1 MSEYFRKYIKKE
13 HYANHQ
19 YQFMNQLQLK
29 PQIQNFFQKLHIG
42 SIQQL
47 LNQAFKRRLWKETD
61 GDDWD
66 IMWAEKEW
74 IHEVMDHTHLQSNQ
88 KINHF
93 RNHYELTRKDLMIKN
108 FKRYKKN
115 LEREGKNEEAN
126 NYNFFP
132 LTFHLPSEYPIFFE
146 EFKRQSNNG
155 DTKTAWIMKPIGKSQ
170 GKGIFIFNKIQQ
182 ISQWKN
188 TLRYNQD
195 NPQAEAYIVQKYIA
209 DPLLIGGKK
218 FDMRIYLLC
227 TSYQPLTL
235 YLYRT
240 GFARFTHHR
249 YDNEDISNTYVHLT
263 NVAIQKTSD
272 NYDEKLGGKWNLQTL
287 KLYLMTKYGQ
297 EKVAETFYNIQMLM
311 IRSLQ
316 AVQKIIIN
324 DKHCFELYGFD
335 ILLDAQLKPWLL
347 EVNASPSMTSNTPVD
362 FELKCG
368 LLDDVF
374 TIIDLEKVLT
384 GNEEQIGGFDLI
396 CKGNP
401 IKLPVNSTFT
411 TYLGAFNNRSQQLK
425 KIAKSTAIRLAQSY
439 QEGQTKAI
447 EVGSKGQKE
456 KEEKDKQ
463 MRSSSKGPQVMQ
475 NGVNG
480 SIKTTNQSKQNTII
494 KRNTTNLPA
503 LGTAQNKSN
512 IKRYPLQNA
521 GQQSQQIQQ
530 SQNNS
535 SKKNNPN
542 EDSMLSANQKL
553 QKLTQESKIN
563 QFQPYKQQSQY
574 NDVMGMGSRNLQ
586 KNEE

>member
-1 MSEYFRKYIKKE
+1 MLIISIRLQQDYSSNLKFKTSFRNCILE
-13 HYANHQ
+13 
-19 YQFMNQLQLK
+19 
-29 PQIQNFFQKLHIG
+29 
-42 SIQQL
+42 
-47 LNQAFKRRLWKETD
+47 AFKRRLWKETE

-74 IHEVMDHTHLQSNQ
+74 IHEVLDHTHLQSNQ

-115 LEREGKNEEAN
+115 LEREGKSEEAN

-146 EFKRQSNNG
+146 EFKRQSANS

-249 YDNEDISNTYVHLT
+249 YDSEDISNTYVHLT

-401 IKLPVNSTFT
+401 IKLPINSTFT
-411 TYLGAFNNRSQQLK
+411 TYLGAFNNRQQQLK
-425 KIAKSTAIRLAQSY
+425 KIAKSTAIRLAQTYS
-439 QEGQTKAI
+439 EGQMKAI

-463 MRSSSKGPQVMQ
+463 MRSSSKGPQAMQ
-475 NGVNG
+475 NGSNVNNK
-480 SIKTTNQSKQNTII
+480 SNNLTKQNTIM

-503 LGTAQNKSN
+503 LGTMQNKSN
-512 IKRYPLQNA
+512 VKRQPLQNA
-521 GQQSQQIQQ
+521 GQQQQIQQ
-530 SQNNS
+530 SQSNS

-574 NDVMGMGSRNLQ
+574 NEVMGMGGGSRNLQ

>member
-13 HYANHQ
+13 HYANH
-19 YQFMNQLQLK
+19 YSNLK
-29 PQIQNFFQKLHIG
+29 FKTSFRNCILE
-42 SIQQL
+42 
-47 LNQAFKRRLWKETD
+47 AFKRRLWKETE

-74 IHEVMDHTHLQSNQ
+74 IHEVLDHTHLQANQ

-115 LEREGKNEEAN
+115 LEREGKSEEAN

-146 EFKRQSNNG
+146 EFKRQSTNS

-188 TLRYNQD
+188 TLRYSQD

-249 YDNEDISNTYVHLT
+249 YDSEDISNTYVHLT

-396 CKGNP
+396 CKGTP
-401 IKLPVNSTFT
+401 VKLPINSTFT
-411 TYLGAFNNRSQQLK
+411 TYLGAFNNRQQQLK
-425 KIAKSTAIRLAQSY
+425 KIAKSTAIRLAQTYS
-439 QEGQTKAI
+439 EGQMKAI
-447 EVGSKGQKE
+447 EIGSKGQKE

-463 MRSSSKGPQVMQ
+463 MRSSSKGPQAMQ
-475 NGVNG
+475 NGSSLNNK
-480 SIKTTNQSKQNTII
+480 SNNLTKQNTIM
-494 KRNTTNLPA
+494 KRNTANLPA
-503 LGTAQNKSN
+503 LGTLQNKSN
-512 IKRYPLQNA
+512 LKRQPLQNA
-521 GQQSQQIQQ
+521 GQQQQIQQ
-530 SQNNS
+530 SQSNS

-574 NDVMGMGSRNLQ
+574 NEVMGMGAGSRNLQ

>member
-13 HYANHQ
+13 HYPSHYSN
-19 YQFMNQLQLK
+19 LK
-29 PQIQNFFQKLHIG
+29 FKTSFRNCILEA
-42 SIQQL
+42 L
-47 LNQAFKRRLWKETD
+47 KRRQWKEVE

-74 IHEVMDHTHLQSNQ
+74 IHEVMDHTHLQPNQ

-108 FKRYKKN
+108 LKRYKKN
-115 LEREGKNEEAN
+115 LEREGKTEEAN

-132 LTFHLPSEYPIFFE
+132 QTFHLPSEYPIFCE
-146 EFKRQSNNG
+146 EFKRQSQNG
-155 DTKTAWIMKPIGKSQ
+155 ESKTPWIMKPIGKSQ
-170 GKGIFIFNKIQQ
+170 GKGIFIFNKIQS

-188 TLRYNQD
+188 TLRFNQEAQ
-195 NPQAEAYIVQKYIA
+195 QAEAYIVQKYIA

-287 KLYLMTKYGQ
+287 KLFLMTKFGQ

-335 ILLDAQLKPWLL
+335 ILLDATLKPWLL
-347 EVNASPSMTSNTPVD
+347 EVNASPSMTSNTPID

-384 GNEEQIGGFDLI
+384 GNEEQIGGFDLV
-396 CKGNP
+396 CRGTP
-401 IKLPVNSTFT
+401 IKLPINSTFT
-411 TYLGAFNNRSQQLK
+411 TYLGSFNNRQQQLK
-425 KIAKSTAIRLAQSY
+425 KIAKSTAIRLAQIY
-439 QEGQTKAI
+439 QETQAKAI
-447 EVGSKGQKE
+447 DNGQKSQKE
-456 KEEKDKQ
+456 KDDKEKQ
-463 MRSSSKGPQVMQ
+463 QRSTSKGPQTIQ
-475 NGVNG
+475 NGVNNKLG
-480 SIKTTNQSKQNTII
+480 MQPKQNSMI
-494 KRNTTNLPA
+494 KRNGTNLPA
-503 LGTAQNKSN
+503 LGTVQNKN
-512 IKRYPLQNA
+512 TVKRQPLQNA
-521 GQQSQQIQQ
+521 VQLQPAQVQPLNSNKKINQSEEQI
-530 SQNNS
+530 
-535 SKKNNPN
+535 
-542 EDSMLSANQKL
+542 LTVNQKL
-553 QKLTQESKIN
+553 QQLTQDKQLST
-563 QFQPYKQQSQY
+563 FQPYKQQSQY
-574 NDVMGMGSRNLQ
+574 NDVMGMSNRNIQ
-586 KNEE
+586 RDEE

>member
-13 HYANHQ
+13 HYSNH
-19 YQFMNQLQLK
+19 YSNLK
-29 PQIQNFFQKLHIG
+29 FKTSFRNCILEA
-42 SIQQL
+42 L
-47 LNQAFKRRLWKETD
+47 KRRQWKEVE

-74 IHEVMDHTHLQSNQ
+74 IHEVMDHTHLQPNQ

-108 FKRYKKN
+108 LKRFKRN
-115 LEREGKNEEAN
+115 LERENKMEEAN

-132 LTFHLPSEYPIFFE
+132 QTFHLPSEYPIFCE
-146 EFKRQSNNG
+146 EFKRQSQNG
-155 DTKTAWIMKPIGKSQ
+155 ESKTPWIMKPIGKSQ
-170 GKGIFIFNKIQQ
+170 GKGIFIFNKIQS

-188 TLRYNQD
+188 TLRFNQEAQ
-195 NPQAEAYIVQKYIA
+195 QAESYIVQKYIA

-287 KLYLMTKYGQ
+287 KLFLMTKFGQ

-335 ILLDAQLKPWLL
+335 ILLDASLKPWLL
-347 EVNASPSMTSNTPVD
+347 EVNASPSMTSNTPID

-384 GNEEQIGGFDLI
+384 GNEEQIGGFDLV

-401 IKLPVNSTFT
+401 IKLPLNSTFT
-411 TYLGAFNNRSQQLK
+411 TYLGSFNNRQQQLK
-425 KIAKSTAIRLAQSY
+425 KIAKSTALRLAQTY
-439 QEGQTKAI
+439 QEIQTKS
-447 EVGSKGQKE
+447 VGDGSKNQKE
-456 KEEKDKQ
+456 KEEKEKQ
-463 MRSSSKGPQVMQ
+463 QQRSTSKGPQSMQ
-475 NGVNG
+475 NGINNKIG
-480 SIKTTNQSKQNTII
+480 MQPKQNSII
-494 KRNTTNLPA
+494 KRNGTNLPA
-503 LGTAQNKSN
+503 LGTLQYKTNV
-512 IKRYPLQNA
+512 KRQPLQNA
-521 GQQSQQIQQ
+521 VQVQPAQIQQ
-530 SQNNS
+530 INS
-535 SKKNNPN
+535 NKKIN
-542 EDSMLSANQKL
+542 EEQTLTPNQKL
-553 QKLTQESKIN
+553 QQLTIDNKLST
-563 QFQPYKQQSQY
+563 FQPYKQQSQY
-574 NDVMGMGSRNLQ
+574 NDVMGMSNRNLQ
-586 KNEE
+586 RNEE

>member
-1 MSEYFRKYIKKE
+1 MLIISISLQQNYSSNLKFKTSFRNCILE
-13 HYANHQ
+13 
-19 YQFMNQLQLK
+19 
-29 PQIQNFFQKLHIG
+29 
-42 SIQQL
+42 
-47 LNQAFKRRLWKETD
+47 AFKRRLWKETE

-74 IHEVMDHTHLQSNQ
+74 IHEVLDHTHLQSNQ

-115 LEREGKNEEAN
+115 LEREGKQEEAN

-132 LTFHLPSEYPIFFE
+132 LTFHLPSEYPIFVE
-146 EFKRQSNNG
+146 EFKRQSTNS

-249 YDNEDISNTYVHLT
+249 YDSEDISNTYVHLT

-401 IKLPVNSTFT
+401 IKLPINSTFT
-411 TYLGAFNNRSQQLK
+411 TYLGAFNNRQQQLK
-425 KIAKSTAIRLAQSY
+425 KIAKSTAIRLAQTY
-439 QEGQTKAI
+439 QESQTKAI
-447 EVGSKGQKE
+447 EIGSKGQKE

-475 NGVNG
+475 NGGNG
-480 SIKTTNQSKQNTII
+480 NNKPNNLTKQNTII

-503 LGTAQNKSN
+503 LGTVQNKSN
-512 IKRYPLQNA
+512 IKRQPLQNA
-521 GQQSQQIQQ
+521 GQQQQQNQQ
-530 SQNNS
+530 SQSNS

-574 NDVMGMGSRNLQ
+574 NEVMGMGVVSRNLQ

>member
-13 HYANHQ
+13 HYANH
-19 YQFMNQLQLK
+19 YTNLK
-29 PQIQNFFQKLHIG
+29 FKTSFRNCILE
-42 SIQQL
+42 
-47 LNQAFKRRLWKETD
+47 AFKRRLWKETD

-74 IHEVMDHTHLQSNQ
+74 IHEVMDHTHLQPNQ

-108 FKRYKKN
+108 LKRYKKN
-115 LEREGKNEEAN
+115 LEREGKQEDAN
-126 NYNFFP
+126 NYNFYP

-146 EFKRQSNNG
+146 EFKRQSQNG

-195 NPQAEAYIVQKYIA
+195 NPQAEAYIVQKYLA

-249 YDNEDISNTYVHLT
+249 YDNEDITNTYVHLT

-287 KLYLMTKYGQ
+287 KLYLMAKYGQ

-347 EVNASPSMTSNTPVD
+347 EVNASPSMTSNTPID

-396 CKGNP
+396 CKGAP
-401 IKLPVNSTFT
+401 IKLPINSTFT
-411 TYLGAFNNRSQQLK
+411 TYLGAFNNRQQQLK
-425 KIAKSTAIRLAQSY
+425 KIAKSTAIRLAQTY
-439 QEGQTKAI
+439 QETQTKAI
-447 EVGSKGQKE
+447 EIGSKGQKE

-463 MRSSSKGPQVMQ
+463 MRSSSKGPQAMQ

-480 SIKTTNQSKQNTII
+480 SNKPNNLSKQNTIM

-503 LGTAQNKSN
+503 LGAVQNKSN
-512 IKRYPLQNA
+512 IKRQPLQNA
-521 GQQSQQIQQ
+521 GQQQQQLQQ
-530 SQNNS
+530 SQSNS

>member
-13 HYANHQ
+13 HYANH
-19 YQFMNQLQLK
+19 YSNLK
-29 PQIQNFFQKLHIG
+29 FKTSFRNCILE
-42 SIQQL
+42 
-47 LNQAFKRRLWKETD
+47 AFKRRLWKETE

-74 IHEVMDHTHLQSNQ
+74 IHEVLDHTHLQSNQ

-115 LEREGKNEEAN
+115 LEREGKQEEAN

-146 EFKRQSNNG
+146 EFKRQSTNS

-249 YDNEDISNTYVHLT
+249 YDSEDISNTYVHLT

-401 IKLPVNSTFT
+401 IKLPINSTFT
-411 TYLGAFNNRSQQLK
+411 TYLGAFNNRQQQLK
-425 KIAKSTAIRLAQSY
+425 KIAKSTAIRLAQTY
-439 QEGQTKAI
+439 QESQTKAI
-447 EVGSKGQKE
+447 EIGSKGQKE

-475 NGVNG
+475 NGGNG
-480 SIKTTNQSKQNTII
+480 NNKPNNLTKQNTII

-503 LGTAQNKSN
+503 LGTVQNKNN
-512 IKRYPLQNA
+512 IKRQPLQNA
-521 GQQSQQIQQ
+521 GQQQQQNQQ
-530 SQNNS
+530 SQSNS

-574 NDVMGMGSRNLQ
+574 NEVMGMGVVSRNLQ

>member
-13 HYANHQ
+13 HYSIHYSN
-19 YQFMNQLQLK
+19 LK
-29 PQIQNFFQKLHIG
+29 FKTSFRNCILEA
-42 SIQQL
+42 L
-47 LNQAFKRRLWKETD
+47 KRRQWKEVE

-66 IMWAEKEW
+66 LMWAEKEW
-74 IHEVMDHTHLQSNQ
+74 IHEVMDHTHLQPNQ

-108 FKRYKKN
+108 LKRYKKN
-115 LEREGKNEEAN
+115 LEREGKTEDAN

-132 LTFHLPSEYPIFFE
+132 QTFHLPSEYPLFYE
-146 EFKRQSNNG
+146 EFKKQSQNG
-155 DTKTAWIMKPIGKSQ
+155 ESKTPWIMKPIGKSQ
-170 GKGIFIFNKIQQ
+170 GKGIFIINKIQS

-188 TLRYNQD
+188 TLRFNQEAQ
-195 NPQAEAYIVQKYIA
+195 QAEAYIVQKYIA

-263 NVAIQKTSD
+263 NVAIQKTSE
-272 NYDEKLGGKWNLQTL
+272 NYDERLGGKWNLQTL
-287 KLYLMTKYGQ
+287 KLFLMTKFGQ

-347 EVNASPSMTSNTPVD
+347 EVNASPSMTSNTPID

-384 GNEEQIGGFDLI
+384 GNEEQIGGFDLV
-396 CKGNP
+396 CRGTP
-401 IKLPVNSTFT
+401 IKLPTNSTFT
-411 TYLGAFNNRSQQLK
+411 TYLGSFNNRQQLLK
-425 KIAKSTAIRLAQSY
+425 KIAKSTAIKLAQIF
-439 QEGQTKAI
+439 QETQIKVLGDGLKN
-447 EVGSKGQKE
+447 SKE
-456 KEEKDKQ
+456 KEEKEKQ
-463 MRSSSKGPQVMQ
+463 QRSLSKGPQSIQ
-475 NGVNG
+475 NGINNKIG
-480 SIKTTNQSKQNTII
+480 ILPKQNSVI
-494 KRNTTNLPA
+494 KRNGTNLPA
-503 LGTAQNKSN
+503 LGTIQFKSN
-512 IKRYPLQNA
+512 GKRQPFQNA
-521 GQQSQQIQQ
+521 AQIQPTQ
-530 SQNNS
+530 LQQLNSNKKINS
-535 SKKNNPN
+535 S
-542 EDSMLSANQKL
+542 EEQTLTANQKL
-553 QKLTQESKIN
+553 QQLTPDNKLSS
-563 QFQPYKQQSQY
+563 FQPYKQQFKY
-574 NDVMGMGSRNLQ
+574 NDVIGITNRNQQ